1 MSVGTRR
8 YKAGDYFGE
17 VALLRAGAGRT
28 NGERWQEGSI
38 DGEEWQAAERTCTV
52 NAVGRL
58 TVLFISRE
66 AFDRLMGPCLAG
78 LRPPPKKMERSHPKL
93 ERASDSFCFCIHF
106 MGFLRRLFL
115 ALFASAAL
123 RDCLEIRAVFFSLPP
138 TKIV

>member
-58 TVLFISRE
+58 TVLFITRE
-66 AFDRLMGPCLAG
+66 AFDRLMGPCMPG
-78 LRPPPKKMERSHPKL
+78 LHPPPKKMERSHPKM
-93 ERASDSFCFCIHF
+93 ERASESFGLCTFD
-106 MGFLRRLFL
+106 G
-115 ALFASAAL
+115 
-123 RDCLEIRAVFFSLPP
+123 V
-138 TKIV
+138 